1 MNTSLRFVE
10 ETHLGNLFLR
20 SNTWKVHV
28 LRRALNDL
36 QRLMDGLPS
45 QYDTVMDVGCGY
57 GFSFE
62 ELGKRFS
69 PRTLIGLDADPNL
82 MSRAGESA
90 KQSSVPVELIA
101 GFAEKIPLENNSVD
115 LVLCH
120 QTFHHVVEQEKAL
133 EEFFRV
139 LKPGGVLLFAEST
152 KRYIHSWMIRLFFR
166 HPMEVQK
173 TADEYKT
180 MLRATGFELPDER
193 ISLPFL
199 WWSRPDLGFLEW
211 IGMPVPQER
220 EETLFNAVV
229 VKPLGTP
236 N

>member
-1 MNTSLRFVE
+1 MSTSLQFVE
-10 ETHLGNLFLR
+10 ETRLGNVFLR

-36 QRLMDGLPS
+36 QRFMDDMPK
-45 QYDTVMDVGCGY
+45 QYDTVLDVGCGY
-57 GFSFE
+57 GFSFA
-62 ELGKRFS
+62 ELASRFS
-69 PRTLIGLDADPNL
+69 PKKIIGLDADPHL
-82 MSRAGESA
+82 MERASTA
-90 KQSSVPVELIA
+90 AQQSSIPVDLVS
-101 GFAEKIPLENNSVD
+101 GYAEKLPFENNSVD
-115 LVLCH
+115 LLLCH
-120 QTFHHVVEQEKAL
+120 QTFHHVVEQEQAL
-133 EEFFRV
+133 QEFFRV

-180 MLRATGFELPDER
+180 MLRASGFELPDDR
-193 ISLPFL
+193 ISMPFL

-211 IGMPVPQER
+211 MGVPVPQER

-229 VKPLGTP
+229 IKPV
-236 N
+236 